1 MSGNISGEDCITK
14 ESGFRWPSTMR
25 TASARLLIMVLK
37 IGPNRGPL
45 PFRFG
50 SHIWVGQPLNRPWT
64 SRIDG
69 QTDKPID
76 PPDFRRTER
85 FKRFFFFFFLF
96 PSLKKGV
103 ILTLKLIPSQ
113 TFAASHHCHLF
124 RLQSYDIIGPTM
136 MSSPSRWCHHHPTM
150 TPLSLS
156 FDSSPAMSSTPR
168 RCCYHP
174 NMPLPSD
181 DDTIPTATIT
191 YNVESCQ
198 FVINNNLI
206 NKL

>member
-1 MSGNISGEDCITK
+1 MGRYHSGLVRIF
-14 ESGFRWPSTMR
+14 ESASLWTALEPPESTVR
-25 TASARLLIMVLK
+25 PINRLTRPILDE
-37 IGPNRGPL
+37 PN
-45 PFRFG
+45 G
-50 SHIWVGQPLNRPWT
+50 SK
-64 SRIDG
+64 D
-69 QTDKPID
+69 
-76 PPDFRRTER
+76 
-85 FKRFFFFFFLF
+85 FFFFFFLF

>member
-1 MSGNISGEDCITK
+1 
-14 ESGFRWPSTMR
+14 MR

-85 FKRFFFFFFLF
+85 FKRFFFFFFCFLPLKRASF
-96 PSLKKGV
+96 WPLNSSPPKRSLLRTTV
-103 ILTLKLIPSQ
+103 ISSDSNPMTSSARRWCRLHPDDVTTIRRWR
-113 TFAASHHCHLF
+113 HCHSLSTLV
-124 RLQSYDIIGPTM
+124 LQCRRPHDDAATIPT
-136 MSSPSRWCHHHPTM
+136 CHCHPTM
-150 TPLSLS
+150 TPS
-156 FDSSPAMSSTPR
+156 R
-168 RCCYHP
+168 RRP
-174 NMPLPSD
+174 
-181 DDTIPTATIT
+181 
-191 YNVESCQ
+191 
-198 FVINNNLI
+198 
-206 NKL
+206 